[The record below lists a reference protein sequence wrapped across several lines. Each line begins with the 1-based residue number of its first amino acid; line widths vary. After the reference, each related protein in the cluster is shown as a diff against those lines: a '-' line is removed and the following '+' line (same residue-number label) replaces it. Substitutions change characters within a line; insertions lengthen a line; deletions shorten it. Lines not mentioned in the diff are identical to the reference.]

1 MPMTNTSFIASSL
14 ATSTSCVESVVTM
27 NARARSA
34 GQTMGARGETPT
46 MCSRLWVTPSSALT
60 IASLR

>member
-1 MPMTNTSFIASSL
+1 MPMTNTSFVASSL

-34 GQTMGARGETPT
+34 GQTMGARGETDAT
-46 MCSRLWVTPSSALT
+46 DGRAL
-60 IASLR
+60 